1 MGIFVNPG
9 NSGFQSALRSKIYID
24 KTGLLEYTNSVLGSE
39 QRYICV
45 SRPRRF
51 GKSMTA
57 EMLVAYYDKSCNSE
71 DMFGNLKISDSADFK
86 KYLNQYPVIH
96 VDVNVFLH
104 RRDKKNG
111 GSVTAVEAVG
121 LFHSEVIE
129 ELRKIYPNAIRDR
142 EDNLPSALAQIHE
155 TTRERFVVIIDE
167 WDAIFREDKL
177 DIRAQEAY
185 IDLLRGLFKDAGA
198 KRFIELAYLTGILP
212 IKKYGTESALNNF
225 DEFSMIQAE
234 PLSTYVGFTEEE
246 VQALCTTY
254 NMEYDEI
261 NRWYDGYVLT
271 KGLHIYNPKSV
282 IDSIL
287 RKQIANYWTRTE
299 TYESLKNYINMNFD
313 GLKDSI
319 VQMLLGQ
326 RCKVNTSTFSNDM
339 TSFDSRD
346 DILTVLI
353 HLGYLAYDTEH
364 EEVYIPNQEVREA
377 FSGAI
382 QKSGWKAVTDAI
394 VASDQLLKDTWHMNE
409 KAVEEAL
416 ARVHRNNTSILQ
428 YNDEN
433 SLSCVITLAY
443 YNAIS
448 EYTLIREMPT
458 GKGYADIVF
467 LPHKDSDKP
476 AMIVELKYD
485 KSVESALAQIKN
497 KQYSAI
503 WDSYTGDVL
512 LVGINY
518 NKKSKMYDCRIEKV
532 TKMTIGSY
540 EK

>member
-1 MGIFVNPG
+1 MGIYVNPG

-24 KTGLLEYTNSVLGSE
+24 KTGMLEYTNSVLGSE

-57 EMLVAYYDKSCNSE
+57 EMLVAYYDKTCNSE
-71 DMFGNLKISDSADFK
+71 DMFCNLNISNSDDFRK
-86 KYLNQYPVIH
+86 HLNQYPVIH
-96 VDVNVFLH
+96 VDVNDFLH
-104 RRDKKNG
+104 RRDEVNG
-111 GSVTAVEAVG
+111 GSISALAAVG

-129 ELRKIYPNAIRDR
+129 ELRKTYPCAIK
-142 EDNLPSALAQIHE
+142 ETENNLPSALAQIYE
-155 TTRERFVVIIDE
+155 ALGERFIIIIDE

-177 DIRAQEAY
+177 DVGAQDAY
-185 IDLLRGLFKDAGA
+185 IDLLRGLFKDASA
-198 KRFIELAYLTGILP
+198 KRFLELAYLTGILP

-246 VQALCTTY
+246 VRTLCMQY
-254 NMEYDEI
+254 NMEYDEL
-261 NRWYDGYVLT
+261 NRWYDGYVLA
-271 KGLHIYNPKSV
+271 KDLHIYNPKSV
-282 IDSIL
+282 IDSVL

-319 VQMLLGQ
+319 VQMLLGE
-326 RCKVNTSTFSNDM
+326 RCKVNTSTFANDM

-346 DILTVLI
+346 EILTVLI
-353 HLGYLAYDTEH
+353 HLGYLAYDAQK
-364 EEVYIPNQEVREA
+364 EEVYIPNEEVREA
-377 FSGAI
+377 FSSAI
-382 QKSGWKAVTDAI
+382 QKSGWSAI
-394 VASDQLLKDTWHMNE
+394 TEAIIESEQLLKDTWAMNT
-409 KAVEEAL
+409 KAIEEAL
-416 ARVHRNNTSILQ
+416 SRVHMNNASILR

-443 YNAIS
+443 YNAIN
-448 EYTLIREMPT
+448 EYMMIREMPT

-467 LPHKDSDKP
+467 LPHKNSDKP

-485 KSVESALAQIKN
+485 QSVESALNQIKK
-497 KQYSAI
+497 KQYAVGL
-503 WDSYTGDVL
+503 DSYSGEVL

-518 NKKSKMYDCRIEKV
+518 DKKNKQYECLIETWK
-532 TKMTIGSY
+532 K
-540 EK
+540 

>member
-1 MGIFVNPG
+1 MGIYVNPG
-9 NSGFQSALRSKIYID
+9 NGGFQSALRSKIYID

-71 DMFGNLKISDSADFK
+71 NMFGDLNISNSADFK
-86 KYLNQYPVIH
+86 KYMNRYPVIH
-96 VDVNVFLH
+96 VDVNDFLH
-104 RRDKKNG
+104 RRDGKNG
-111 GSVTAVEAVG
+111 GSVSALEAVG

-129 ELRKIYPNAIRDR
+129 ELRKVYPNTIKAR
-142 EDNLPSALAQIHE
+142 EDNLPSALAQIYE
-155 TTRERFVVIIDE
+155 AIGERFVIIIDE

-177 DIRAQEAY
+177 DVEAQDAY

-198 KRFIELAYLTGILP
+198 KRFLELAYLTGILP

-246 VQALCTTY
+246 VQTLCKQY
-254 NMEYDEI
+254 NMDYEEI
-261 NRWYDGYVLT
+261 NRWYNGYVLA
-271 KGLHIYNPKSV
+271 KDLHIYNPKSV

-319 VQMLLGQ
+319 VQMLLGE
-326 RCKVNTSTFSNDM
+326 RCRVNTSTFANDM

-346 DILTVLI
+346 EILTVLI
-353 HLGYLAYDTEH
+353 HLGYLAYDAER
-364 EEVYIPNQEVREA
+364 EEVYIPNEEVREA
-377 FSGAI
+377 FSSAI
-382 QKSGWKAVTDAI
+382 QKSGWTAITDAI
-394 VASDQLLKDTWHMNE
+394 AASEQLLKDTWSMNT

-416 ARVHRNNTSILQ
+416 ARVHMKNVSILQ

-433 SLSCVITLAY
+433 ALSCVITLAY

-448 EYTLIREMPT
+448 EYMLIREMPT

-467 LPHKDSDKP
+467 LPHKGSDKP
-476 AMIVELKYD
+476 AMVVELKYD
-485 KSVESALAQIKN
+485 QSVESALKQIKD
-497 KQYSAI
+497 KQYTSAL
-503 WDSYTGDVL
+503 DSYRGEVL

-518 NKKSKMYDCRIEKV
+518 NKKDKKYECIIEKWD
-532 TKMTIGSY
+532 KSI
-540 EK
+540 

>member
-86 KYLNQYPVIH
+86 KYLNQYPVIY

-111 GSVTAVEAVG
+111 GSVSAVEAVG

-261 NRWYDGYVLT
+261 NRRYDGYVLT

-485 KSVESALAQIKN
+485 QSVESALAQIKN

>member
-111 GSVTAVEAVG
+111 GSVSAVEAVG

-185 IDLLRGLFKDAGA
+185 IDLLRGLS
-198 KRFIELAYLTGILP
+198 IE
-212 IKKYGTESALNNF
+212 
-225 DEFSMIQAE
+225 Q
-234 PLSTYVGFTEEE
+234 
-246 VQALCTTY
+246 
-254 NMEYDEI
+254 
-261 NRWYDGYVLT
+261 
-271 KGLHIYNPKSV
+271 
-282 IDSIL
+282 
-287 RKQIANYWTRTE
+287 
-299 TYESLKNYINMNFD
+299 
-313 GLKDSI
+313 
-319 VQMLLGQ
+319 
-326 RCKVNTSTFSNDM
+326 
-339 TSFDSRD
+339 
-346 DILTVLI
+346 
-353 HLGYLAYDTEH
+353 
-364 EEVYIPNQEVREA
+364 
-377 FSGAI
+377 
-382 QKSGWKAVTDAI
+382 
-394 VASDQLLKDTWHMNE
+394 
-409 KAVEEAL
+409 
-416 ARVHRNNTSILQ
+416 
-428 YNDEN
+428 
-433 SLSCVITLAY
+433 
-443 YNAIS
+443 
-448 EYTLIREMPT
+448 
-458 GKGYADIVF
+458 
-467 LPHKDSDKP
+467 
-476 AMIVELKYD
+476 
-485 KSVESALAQIKN
+485 
-497 KQYSAI
+497 
-503 WDSYTGDVL
+503 
-512 LVGINY
+512 
-518 NKKSKMYDCRIEKV
+518 
-532 TKMTIGSY
+532 IGSPRLQT
-540 EK
+540 